1 MNGNTRMI
9 SEKNGIDEK
18 RKNPAPT
25 TISGLYP
32 GVGRII
38 LFAAFEQ
45 ADPESEPNYQQIIF
59 TAESEAIFRLGC
71 SRDECA
77 GGGFDLAPVVAEMV
91 HGKESRV
98 HGELACEGA
107 LSPTGDR
114 CALKAEYRIII
125 D

>member
-1 MNGNTRMI
+1 MNG
-9 SEKNGIDEK
+9 KNGINAKSDD
-18 RKNPAPT
+18 KNLAHA
-25 TISGLYP
+25 TISGVYP
-32 GVGRII
+32 GIGRII

-77 GGGFDLAPVVAEMV
+77 GGGFDLAPIVDEMV
-91 HGKESRV
+91 HGKETRV
-98 HGELACEGA
+98 HGELACEGTIGA
-107 LSPTGDR
+107 GGHR